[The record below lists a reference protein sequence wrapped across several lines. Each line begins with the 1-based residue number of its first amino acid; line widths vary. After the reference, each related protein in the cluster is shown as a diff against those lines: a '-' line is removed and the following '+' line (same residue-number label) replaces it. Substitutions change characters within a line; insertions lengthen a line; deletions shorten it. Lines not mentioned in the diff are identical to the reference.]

1 MFLRTFKKKKG
12 AKFKKDEPQHA
23 NSCTETAHACDLSF
37 QNSTNTCFLTSKT
50 CFNVKRKRYIF
61 EKQWRF
67 EKCVI
72 LVYWAA
78 KGEKEVS

>member
-1 MFLRTFKKKKG
+1 MISIFFKLLLCLYENLFHRDFLFDHVD
-12 AKFKKDEPQHA
+12 FPW
-23 NSCTETAHACDLSF
+23 
-37 QNSTNTCFLTSKT
+37 NTCFLTSKT